1 MFRKTMIALVTTA
14 ALTGTALAPTAA
26 SAKHFGGGG
35 FHGFHGGHGYRG
47 FGITV
52 VDRSATCWQTRWV
65 ETRRGLRRIVVN
77 VCDY

>member
-1 MFRKTMIALVTTA
+1 MLRKTLLAVAATA
-14 ALTGTALAPTAA
+14 TIGAAALAPTAA
-26 SAKHFGGGG
+26 SAKHFGHGYYHG
-35 FHGFHGGHGYRG
+35 FHGFRG

-52 VDRSATCWQTRWV
+52 VNPVASCWQSRWI